1 MATTVRQ
8 PLLNC
13 QRDKRCRRKKFIAAI
28 LLAVFLLV
36 VFGSIFAYGKSSRKF
51 HKSLHKLEDRVEDL
65 ESSYKNKILA
75 LQKDLEVTK
84 SHLQIPSSPNKNA
97 DLRSTEVAYAL
108 SSLQHQLKE
117 AQEEMEIQR
126 EAMKELVKV
135 FGSYKEETHKE
146 LLKLRD
152 AQIEDQ
158 EEIER
163 LKTALADL
171 EVQKHETVI
180 EKQSMNPI
188 KDDSFSQEN
197 IQLKKIEAGA
207 TEMKPKANPNLVVRS
222 ARAVKEYVS
231 NLAAKLNPFRKDKN
245 AKPKTPVALE
255 GTLKKSLEN
264 VSVEDHHTAKVKDVE
279 NVLENI
285 LEILGTSNLD
295 DTEMTRLLQPKFH
308 YLDSVLDDYTRNNIV
323 GQDRILKWKKNYI
336 PVKEQFERI
345 EQENIAHHGSK
356 GHHHHH
362 HKHGSKQF
370 QKLAN
375 MTRHLKDTFHT
386 LLKQ

>member
-1 MATTVRQ
+1 
-8 PLLNC
+8 
-13 QRDKRCRRKKFIAAI
+13 
-28 LLAVFLLV
+28 
-36 VFGSIFAYGKSSRKF
+36 
-51 HKSLHKLEDRVEDL
+51 
-65 ESSYKNKILA
+65 
-75 LQKDLEVTK
+75 
-84 SHLQIPSSPNKNA
+84 
-97 DLRSTEVAYAL
+97 
-108 SSLQHQLKE
+108 
-117 AQEEMEIQR
+117 
-126 EAMKELVKV
+126 MKELVKV

-152 AQIEDQ
+152 AQVKDQ

-264 VSVEDHHTAKVKDVE
+264 VSVEDHHAAKVKDAE

-285 LEILGTSNLD
+285 LTILGTSNLD
-295 DTEMTRLLQPKFH
+295 DTEMTRLLQPKFN
-308 YLDSVLDDYTRNNIV
+308 YLDSVLDDYTRNNVV